1 MTSKYSL
8 QNKWNLFFHN
18 IKDNNWNLDSYQHIY
33 EFNNLEHFWNL
44 YNNYPNYNL
53 GLYFLM
59 KEGVS
64 PIWEDENN
72 EKGGTYSFKINKS
85 IISSAWEEISIRLI
99 GETLTSNHTLITGI
113 SLHPK
118 NNCYIIKI
126 WCSSNDF
133 KLYFKNNLKYFNI
146 NKSIYKKNIIQ
157 QISI

>member
-1 MTSKYSL
+1 MTSKYPL

-18 IKDNNWNLDSYQHIY
+18 LKDNNWNLDSYQHIY
-33 EFNNLEHFWNL
+33 EFNDLENFWKL
-44 YNNYPNYNL
+44 YNNYPNYNF

-64 PIWEDENN
+64 PIWEDDNN

-85 IISSAWEEISIRLI
+85 IISDAWEEISIKLI
-99 GETLTSNHTLITGI
+99 GETLSSNHKLITGI

-126 WCSSNDF
+126 WASSNDF
-133 KLYFKNNLKYFNI
+133 KLSFKTNLKYFNM
-146 NKSIYKKNIIQ
+146 NKSIYKKNIIK
-157 QISI
+157 